1 MEHHLDGV
9 VVCICGD
16 PRFDRDKNQHIRD
29 QFTEE
34 NVSRWLKYRGGK
46 LVEEVTKTTTHLICS
61 RAAYSKKGNPK
72 VKAARKYGCKIV
84 TYEWLT
90 DTFQLLDY
98 HKKKAPPSL
107 YHPGKPRDGDA
118 ISDLFKK
125 SETKPK
131 AVKKKKASPAAADTT
146 AVKHDDDARAAE
158 EVAETGMKHLA
169 ISEEKDSQKSSEEK
183 KSPNPSEAGEGKDTK
198 AIDDMK
204 GASTSVS
211 KESGKPT
218 GKPEKSAKV
227 KNKEPPVDLRLYNIC
242 KDESGL
248 HQIEVSKPDRHGNE
262 RGCRLVLEL
271 YESKSE
277 PKTYLFGATKY
288 PVQGSGACATH
299 FSSEASGDKK
309 LEFQKY
315 RSVFRQ
321 CTGVRWHQRDSIPSK
336 GKYCYR
342 SPIIPGN
349 KIGSASHENKSK
361 ELGGGKG
368 QATSHVA
375 DLRDRETSFK
385 RKRSF
390 SEERPAK
397 AFKVTKPSIPGNSA
411 NVTKG
416 GSKTE

>member
-1 MEHHLDGV
+1 M
-9 VVCICGD
+9 
-16 PRFDRDKNQHIRD
+16 
-29 QFTEE
+29 
-34 NVSRWLKYRGGK
+34 
-46 LVEEVTKTTTHLICS
+46 
-61 RAAYSKKGNPK
+61 
-72 VKAARKYGCKIV
+72 
-84 TYEWLT
+84 
-90 DTFQLLDY
+90 
-98 HKKKAPPSL
+98 
-107 YHPGKPRDGDA
+107 
-118 ISDLFKK
+118 
-125 SETKPK
+125 
-131 AVKKKKASPAAADTT
+131 KKKKASPAAADTT

-158 EVAETGMKHLA
+158 EDAETGMKHLA

-218 GKPEKSAKV
+218 GKPEKNAKV
-227 KNKEPPVDLRLYNIC
+227 KNKGPPVDLRLYNIC

-416 GSKTE
+416 GSKTA